1 MRVVEPSEAA
11 IREAGRVLRE
21 AGLVAMPTETVYGLA
36 GDATN
41 GRAVASIY
49 AAKGRPSFNPLI
61 VHVESLDQASR
72 LGTFS
77 EAALQLARAF
87 WPGPLTLV
95 VPRRGDSGI
104 ADLVTAGLDSVAIRM
119 PNHPVAL
126 ALMAA
131 AGRPLAAPSAN
142 RSGRLSP
149 TRAEDVAA
157 EFGNEVAMVLDGGAC
172 PHGIESTV
180 VDATGES
187 LALLRPGAVTA
198 EAIEAVTAKPLAR
211 GGQVSTRP
219 NAPGQLESH
228 YAPSARVRLNAT
240 TVAPDEALLAFGPH
254 SARDQRSDAEPQPGW
269 RSRGSGCQSVRT
281 VTCSG
286 CNWLENHR
294 RDADPTWRPRRGDQR
309 SATPRRGTEALKL
322 SFGCRAGWANT

>member
-1 MRVVEPSEAA
+1 MR
-11 IREAGRVLRE
+11 RTDGRSPPYTLR
-21 AGLVAMPTETVYGLA
+21 
-36 GDATN
+36 
-41 GRAVASIY
+41 RAV
-49 AAKGRPSFNPLI
+49 RHFNPLI

-104 ADLVTAGLDSVAIRM
+104 ADLVTAGLNSVAIRM

-240 TVAPDEALLAFGPH
+240 TVAPDEVLLAFGPH
-254 SARDQRSDAEPQPGW
+254 SLATNGPVQNLSRDGDLVEAAANLFVQLRALDATGAKTIAVMPIPHGGLGEAIND
-269 RSRGSGCQSVRT
+269 R
-281 VTCSG
+281 
-286 CNWLENHR
+286 LR
-294 RDADPTWRPRRGDQR
+294 RAAAPRP
-309 SATPRRGTEALKL
+309 
-322 SFGCRAGWANT
+322 

>member
-1 MRVVEPSEAA
+1 MSSTGARYGIVSPRACCVPITRDIKLKPGFGKAARGRGKGASDVRVVEPSEAA

-149 TRAEDVAA
+149 TWAEDVAA
-157 EFGNEVAMVLDGGAC
+157 EFGDEVTMVLDGGAC

-180 VDATGES
+180 VDATAK
-187 LALLRPGAVTA
+187 ALPCCVR
-198 EAIEAVTAKPLAR
+198 
-211 GGQVSTRP
+211 
-219 NAPGQLESH
+219 
-228 YAPSARVRLNAT
+228 APSR
-240 TVAPDEALLAFGPH
+240 PK
-254 SARDQRSDAEPQPGW
+254 RSKRSPPS
-269 RSRGSGCQSVRT
+269 RSRGAAKSPRGQM
-281 VTCSG
+281 
-286 CNWLENHR
+286 R
-294 RDADPTWRPRRGDQR
+294 RANSKAT
-309 SATPRRGTEALKL
+309 TPRR
-322 SFGCRAGWANT
+322 RACG